1 MPQKET
7 VITHN
12 LLISIVLQNTDPDG
26 DTLLLV
32 ETVRVELH
40 LPLQHIEGTKFVLL
54 PLVMKNTTNNNHEK
68 SIIQK
73 PIGEKMEK
81 EC

>member
-1 MPQKET
+1 MPQKKT

-40 LPLQHIEGTKFVLL
+40 LPPQHIEGTKFVLL

-73 PIGEKMEK
+73 PIREKMEK

>member
-12 LLISIVLQNTDPDG
+12 LLISIVLQNTAPDS

>member
-40 LPLQHIEGTKFVLL
+40 LPPQHMEGTKILLL

-73 PIGEKMEK
+73 PIREKMEK

>member
-1 MPQKET
+1 MPQKKT

-12 LLISIVLQNTDPDG
+12 LLISIVLQNTAPDS

-40 LPLQHIEGTKFVLL
+40 LPPQHMEGTKILLL

-73 PIGEKMEK
+73 PIREKMEK

>member
-1 MPQKET
+1 MPQKKT

-12 LLISIVLQNTDPDG
+12 LLISIVLQNTDPDC

-40 LPLQHIEGTKFVLL
+40 LPPQHIEGTKFVLL

-73 PIGEKMEK
+73 PIREKMEK